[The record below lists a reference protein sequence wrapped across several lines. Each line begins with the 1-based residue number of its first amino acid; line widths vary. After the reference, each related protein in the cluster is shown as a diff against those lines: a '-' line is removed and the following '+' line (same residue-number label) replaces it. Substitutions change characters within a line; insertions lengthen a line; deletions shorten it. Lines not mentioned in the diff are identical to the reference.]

1 MNMFSV
7 NNELLLQVKKIP
19 LKFLRTAIYWFTEP
33 MGENLNLSKHALRNY
48 HEAPCAKLKHKT
60 YKKVSQ
66 NNK

>member
-1 MNMFSV
+1 M
-7 NNELLLQVKKIP
+7 KKIA
-19 LKFLRTAIYWFTEP
+19 LKFLRTAIYWFIEP

-60 YKKVSQ
+60 YEKVSQ